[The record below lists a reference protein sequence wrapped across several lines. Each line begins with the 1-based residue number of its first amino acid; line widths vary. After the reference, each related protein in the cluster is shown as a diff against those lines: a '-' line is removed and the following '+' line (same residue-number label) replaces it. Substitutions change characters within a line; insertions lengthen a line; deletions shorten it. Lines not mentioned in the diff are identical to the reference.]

1 MEKNSKIGLTAGAFM
16 ACSGAASGAT
26 VTQIRTLTGTPTF
39 SSTFSFLGAD
49 TLLPPGTRLTDVQF
63 QVTETLD
70 AQFTIQNTSGHSAV
84 FSSSGTDMASVT
96 LPVPVGKVTSTDVGM
111 GGSTT
116 LSPGAQA
123 TLSVL
128 GTNTQSSP
136 VFTSGLSGFLHAFDA
151 AATDAGSASV
161 SGADGAA
168 FEILRQSYSG
178 NVYASLYYSYAPIP
192 EPTTMTLIGLGL
204 SGLAARR
211 RAKKGKD
218 SPVR

>member
-1 MEKNSKIGLTAGAFM
+1 
-16 ACSGAASGAT
+16 
-26 VTQIRTLTGTPTF
+26 
-39 SSTFSFLGAD
+39 
-49 TLLPPGTRLTDVQF
+49 
-63 QVTETLD
+63 
-70 AQFTIQNTSGHSAV
+70 
-84 FSSSGTDMASVT
+84 
-96 LPVPVGKVTSTDVGM
+96 
-111 GGSTT
+111 
-116 LSPGAQA
+116 
-123 TLSVL
+123 L

-211 RAKKGKD
+211 RAKKRKD
-218 SPVR
+218 IDGRLR